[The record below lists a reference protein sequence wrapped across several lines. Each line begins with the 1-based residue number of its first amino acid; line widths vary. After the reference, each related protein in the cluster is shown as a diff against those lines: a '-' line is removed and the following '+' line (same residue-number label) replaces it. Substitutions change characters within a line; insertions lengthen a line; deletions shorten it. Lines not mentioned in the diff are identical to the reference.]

1 MCGIAVLNIL
11 MEVRKEQKCESK
23 DTCGSLHHGDK
34 TFSVTMNDQ
43 LSEKCFCNV
52 TMLYLNST
60 QYNQMW

>member
-11 MEVRKEQKCESK
+11 MEVTKEQKCESK
-23 DTCGSLHHGDK
+23 DTCGSLHLGDK
-34 TFSVTMNDQ
+34 TFSVTMK